1 MNNLN
6 LSLKAKLLIVSAAA
20 LIITVLVLILFNYF
34 SMHSNSLTLYKN
46 IQNRVTDNIA
56 TIIGKDFDRYTSGI
70 TMLAKSMT
78 GENPKELV
86 ETYKLAFEETKNTLG
101 VSNIMAAFDDGTF
114 YSVNNLGLSADYD
127 HRKRDWYK
135 DGVKYNGVY
144 ISKAYKDQVRPDI
157 PCITISHPLNSANG
171 VKGILTFDIYLDFE
185 SLYKKMANEVV
196 DGKFYLM
203 ENDTRII
210 SALESGVLLN
220 NADSIFSADL
230 GNFIKGVIS
239 GNISS
244 KEFIEYVSRAGSD
257 YRGFYDA

>member
-210 SALESGVLLN
+210 SAL
-220 NADSIFSADL
+220 
-230 GNFIKGVIS
+230 
-239 GNISS
+239 
-244 KEFIEYVSRAGSD
+244 
-257 YRGFYDA
+257 

>member
-1 MNNLN
+1 
-6 LSLKAKLLIVSAAA
+6 
-20 LIITVLVLILFNYF
+20 
-34 SMHSNSLTLYKN
+34 MHSNSLTLYKN

-135 DGVKYNGVY
+135 DGVN
-144 ISKAYKDQVRPDI
+144 IMES
-157 PCITISHPLNSANG
+157 
-171 VKGILTFDIYLDFE
+171 IYQ
-185 SLYKKMANEVV
+185 KPIKT
-196 DGKFYLM
+196 KF
-203 ENDTRII
+203 
-210 SALESGVLLN
+210 VQ
-220 NADSIFSADL
+220 IFH
-230 GNFIKGVIS
+230 
-239 GNISS
+239 
-244 KEFIEYVSRAGSD
+244 VSQ
-257 YRGFYDA
+257 